1 MDEVCSFLRLSTE
14 FFVVEFL
21 EERGNVKGVWVLERL
36 LLVPVGED
44 RLVFECDLSWIVDP
58 IPFL

>member
-1 MDEVCSFLRLSTE
+1 VCSFLRLLTE
-14 FFVVEFL
+14 FFVDESL
-21 EERGNVKGVWVLERL
+21 GERGNVKEVWVLERL

-44 RLVFECDLSWIVDP
+44 RLVFVGDPSWIVDP